1 MEGRTK
7 IRKMQSKMRQE
18 LADEYGVHPNTFRS
32 MLKRAG
38 IELSKGLVNPKE
50 QMLIYQKLGKP
61 DSVPSS

>member
-1 MEGRTK
+1 
-7 IRKMQSKMRQE
+7 MRQE